1 MNRGS
6 TIKLDTD
13 EKLTLERRMIV
24 RHQILELDHEM
35 CIGCHIG
42 ILGCP
47 QEAIELVPAQIENG
61 KLIAKP
67 RVDIDVEKCNF
78 CGGCAVLCP
87 TNAIRLMI
95 DREPE
100 IPVVEYEI
108 FPDLI
113 KEISVEIEKCQP
125 DCKLACQEVCPTKC
139 IEIATKQNKDGVIT
153 QIVDVEITL
162 DNCNYCTECAPAC
175 PEGAFTV
182 IKPWE
187 GRLLL
192 DVSLCPK
199 GCQACVDVCP
209 TNALRMKKKKLL
221 GDESLCLFCGA
232 CEEVCPEEGAL
243 LVKRSRIRHSEP
255 KLGTWTDVLEK
266 LVSYK
271 AKLDEFEAE
280 AQTSRLDVMRYL
292 PGVKKE

>member
-13 EKLTLERRMIV
+13 EKLILERRMIV
-24 RHQILELDHEM
+24 RHQMLELDHEM

-42 ILGCP
+42 VLGCP
-47 QEAIELVPAQIENG
+47 QDAVVLVPAQIEKG
-61 KLIAKP
+61 KLVAKP
-67 RVDIDVEKCNF
+67 RVDIDAEKCNF
-78 CGGCAVLCP
+78 CGACAVLCP
-87 TNAIRLMI
+87 TSAIRLMV

-100 IPVVEYEI
+100 IPVIEYEI

-113 KEISVEIEKCQP
+113 KEVLVEVEKCQP

-139 IEIATKQNKDGVIT
+139 IEIATKQNDDGVIT
-153 QIVDVEITL
+153 EIVDVEINL
-162 DNCNYCTECAPAC
+162 DHCHYCTECAPAC

-192 DVSLCPK
+192 DISLCPK

-221 GDESLCLFCGA
+221 AEESLCLFCGA

-271 AKLDEFEAE
+271 AKLEEFEAE
-280 AQTSRLDVMRYL
+280 AQASRFEVMRYL